1 MKTGL
6 NLLFYS
12 FLIACLVF
20 IGFGLYSLDIALISI
35 SISILF
41 AVAALLI
48 GLENK
53 QYLRNPFRH

>member
-35 SISILF
+35 SILF

-53 QYLRNPFRH
+53 QYLLNPFRH